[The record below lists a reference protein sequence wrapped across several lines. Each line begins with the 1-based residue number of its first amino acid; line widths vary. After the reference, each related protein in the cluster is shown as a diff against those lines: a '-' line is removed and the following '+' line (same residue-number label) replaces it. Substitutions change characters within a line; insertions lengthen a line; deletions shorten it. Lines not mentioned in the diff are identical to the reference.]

1 MNIKKE
7 KFGKINNDEI
17 YEYTLSNSNK
27 LSLSVITYGGIITK
41 IMMSDRNGEEEN
53 ITVNMKSLEEIIKA
67 RPFHGAIIGPV
78 SGRISNGEYFDEDQ
92 RIKLTKNEEGNTLHG
107 GLKGLDTKLWDATT
121 ENNEESVSLILKT
134 KLLDG
139 EDGFPGDI
147 NVVVRYTLNKENE
160 IQIRYEA
167 TTNKRTLFNPTNHV
181 YFNLSGNQDT
191 NIGSHDLFIDAEFY
205 APTHEDD
212 TPTGELKNVENT
224 DFDLRK
230 GNKLKNIFQSEDFE
244 IKSKGGFDHPFVL
257 NQNNEIPAVI
267 LIEGKSGRSVELFT
281 DSESVVVY
289 THNHEQEP
297 VSENKNEKK
306 LAIHSGI
313 TLETQQLPDAVNH
326 KYFGSIWLNPKEPF
340 KSTTTFKFNII
351 D

>member
-1 MNIKKE
+1 
-7 KFGKINNDEI
+7 
-17 YEYTLSNSNK
+17 
-27 LSLSVITYGGIITK
+27 
-41 IMMSDRNGEEEN
+41 
-53 ITVNMKSLEEIIKA
+53 
-67 RPFHGAIIGPV
+67 FHGAIIGPV

-92 RIKLTKNEEGNTLHG
+92 KVELTKNEEGNTLHG

-147 NVVVRYTLNKENE
+147 DVVVGYTLNKENE

-212 TPTGELKNVENT
+212 TPTGELKNV
-224 DFDLRK
+224 
-230 GNKLKNIFQSEDFE
+230 
-244 IKSKGGFDHPFVL
+244 
-257 NQNNEIPAVI
+257 
-267 LIEGKSGRSVELFT
+267 
-281 DSESVVVY
+281 
-289 THNHEQEP
+289 
-297 VSENKNEKK
+297 
-306 LAIHSGI
+306 
-313 TLETQQLPDAVNH
+313 
-326 KYFGSIWLNPKEPF
+326 
-340 KSTTTFKFNII
+340 
-351 D
+351 